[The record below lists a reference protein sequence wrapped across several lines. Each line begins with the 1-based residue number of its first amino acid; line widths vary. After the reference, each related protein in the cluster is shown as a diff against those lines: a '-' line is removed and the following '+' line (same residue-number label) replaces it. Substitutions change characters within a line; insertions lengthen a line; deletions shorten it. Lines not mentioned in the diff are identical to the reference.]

1 MLPQTL
7 IHLGGEETEKR
18 LNLHLEQDKSM
29 DKHKSKTPSTHWV
42 KQRPRESRDKVK
54 HSLYKPQL
62 RVYHRLDSQT
72 NFEQR
77 LEPGGVEEA
86 V

>member
-7 IHLGGEETEKR
+7 IHLGGAKTEKR
-18 LNLHLEQDKSM
+18 LNLHPEQDKSM

-42 KQRPRESRDKVK
+42 EQRLRESRDKVK
-54 HSLYKPQL
+54 YSFSKPQM
-62 RVYHRLDSQT
+62 RVYHKLDSQT